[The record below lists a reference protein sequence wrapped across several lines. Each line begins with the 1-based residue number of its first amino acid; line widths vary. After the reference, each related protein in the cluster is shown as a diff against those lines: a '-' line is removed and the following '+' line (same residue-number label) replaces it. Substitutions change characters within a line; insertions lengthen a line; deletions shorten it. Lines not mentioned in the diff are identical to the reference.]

1 MKRPRDFLDL
11 LGDGHASREQGAA
24 LVEVDFEAVID
35 LCEKIEHALLY
46 DRAEEAWRS
55 FNALYMTLLLAKRP
69 ARRGRPRR
77 SAGDERT
84 AALFARV
91 WHERDGM
98 PIGEAVDRVI
108 DTYLAGRFASTEA
121 RRRAALRITRMS
133 SERTTEVRQYL
144 GLIRKLSKN

>member
-1 MKRPRDFLDL
+1 MKRPPDFLDL
-11 LGDGHASREQGAA
+11 LGGRQESREHRAA
-24 LVEVDFEAVID
+24 LIEVDFEAVID

-55 FNALYMTLLLAKRP
+55 FNSLYMTLLLAKRP
-69 ARRGRPRR
+69 ARGRPRR

-91 WHERDGM
+91 WHERDRI

-108 DTYLAGRFASTEA
+108 DTYLPGRYASPEA

-133 SERTTEVRQYL
+133 SERTPEVRQYL
-144 GLIRKLSKN
+144 GIRKQSKK